1 MAAGLSIFIFLEAC
15 SAIITVSLAIALQ
28 QDYQAWPTDV
38 ALLFTAGLLSLVLPF
53 VSHFLNSSEDIKA
66 SKSRKTWLFLAAF
79 VQLCGMGIGLAAFV
93 YGLAT
98 DFNGRCNAEGHFFC
112 AVIRIA
118 LGFVT
123 LNWVL
128 FLCGFITIMRD
139 IVRRP
144 RSQELL

>member
-1 MAAGLSIFIFLEAC
+1 
-15 SAIITVSLAIALQ
+15 
-28 QDYQAWPTDV
+28 
-38 ALLFTAGLLSLVLPF
+38 
-53 VSHFLNSSEDIKA
+53 
-66 SKSRKTWLFLAAF
+66 
-79 VQLCGMGIGLAAFV
+79 MGIGLAAFV

-98 DFNGRCNAEGHFFC
+98 DFNGKCNAEGHFFC
-112 AVIRIA
+112 AVVRIA

-123 LNWVL
+123 LNWFGTCSHSVLMFRVL